1 MGTNNSSLK
10 NSSNYIYNPSNVSD
24 YFGIEENI
32 SDSDKID
39 NYSKLNFDTQKS
51 EEIKVE
57 SNITSKNSDKI
68 PTTFEWD
75 NGGENVY
82 VTGSFCDWKLFFLMK
97 KNEKGIYYLTLNLPK
112 GNHKYKFKVD
122 NQWKFN
128 EKFPTCNDSG
138 YINNYLDTTNWEI
151 TVENTDEAT
160 AQSTNIAEN
169 NEIFENKNS
178 TYLIMKK
185 YSNYKPAKE
194 EFNEKIPPIPWLYR
208 STENINLLSKQKKIG
223 EEKYLNIIE
232 KDILSGNI
240 SYKTIENI
248 HHDQINHLI
257 SNEDKNKDNKINI
270 YSISSRY
277 RLKLTTFVYY
287 NSQKKEIIINK

>member
-169 NEIFENKNS
+169 
-178 TYLIMKK
+178 T
-185 YSNYKPAKE
+185 KE

-232 KDILSGNI
+232 NDILSGNI